1 METLIDLQSWAYRTI
16 RADLTDLAASPTL
29 LALVSLLP
37 MGIAFGAVHALTPG
51 HGKSVIATYTV
62 GAQAALARS
71 TSMALALALTHVA
84 SAVVIAL
91 AANFLISRSLGE
103 AGRAPLLEMT
113 SRLLLVVVGAWLF
126 ARAWRPTPAHDHGEG
141 IAVGVAAGL
150 VPCPLTLFV
159 MFYALAQGVVA
170 VGLAF
175 ALSMMTG
182 IALVLCL
189 VALLSVL
196 TRDALSDLLQRH
208 GGSATTVGRCINMIG
223 GASLAAI
230 GLFQLVR

>member
-1 METLIDLQSWAYRTI
+1 METLIDLQRWVYAAI
-16 RADLTDLAASPTL
+16 RTDLSEFAGAPTL
-29 LALVSLLP
+29 LALVSILP
-37 MGIAFGAVHALTPG
+37 MGITFGAIHALTPG

-62 GAQAALARS
+62 GSQVALARS

-84 SAVVIAL
+84 SAVIIAL
-91 AANFLISRSLGE
+91 AANFLISRALGE
-103 AGRAPLLEMT
+103 AGRAPLLEML
-113 SRLLLVVVGAWLF
+113 SRSLLVVVGAWLF
-126 ARAWRPTPAHDHGEG
+126 IRAWRHTPAHDHSRG
-141 IAVGVAAGL
+141 IAVGVVAGL

-159 MFYALAQGVVA
+159 MFFALARGVVA

-189 VALLSVL
+189 IALLSVL
-196 TRDALSDLLQRH
+196 ARDALADFWRRQ
-208 GGSATTVGRCINMIG
+208 GGAATTIGRYINMIG

-230 GLFQLVR
+230 GLVQLIR